1 MSPRHRL
8 LLIAGGGLLAA
19 GLLGWALA
27 GQGADFATALH
38 TAPVA
43 TLVVAVALQV
53 CALVARSEA
62 WSVCVSAA
70 GGDVPRRRLYRAAGI
85 GYACTV
91 INGQLA
97 VAARIAALRRSA
109 PRDSP
114 PVTALIAAELP
125 ILAVEAGLAALTS
138 FTLVGPLGLPWW
150 TPIPAL
156 AAVVAISAALGRLS
170 GSRPGT
176 MWRGLA
182 AMGDVKAELRVS
194 GFVLIAVF
202 AQIARNWLVLH
213 ALGVDASVFDA
224 IAVLIAMVTLSQL
237 PVGPSV
243 GAAATVAILGPQG
256 LATAAAAGVLL
267 TATGTA
273 GSLSYAAWAGL
284 DGVLGPRITGR
295 LSAHRARA
303 LVAGSHALGRTGRLV
318 GGLPRGRRRS
328 IEVAY
333 FGGLT
338 FPEIARLVWL
348 PVPSTAGTLAYG

>member
-1 MSPRHRL
+1 MSSRGKL
-8 LLIAGGGLLAA
+8 LLTGAGAILVAA
-19 GLLGWALA
+19 LLGRALV
-27 GQGADFATALH
+27 GQGDDFAAALH
-38 TAPVA
+38 TVPIA
-43 TLVVAVALQV
+43 TLVAVVALQV

-62 WSVCVSAA
+62 WSVCVNAA
-70 GGDVPRRRLYRAAGI
+70 GGHVARRRLYRAASF
-85 GYACTV
+85 GYV
-91 INGQLA
+91 GNLVNGQFG

-114 PVTALIAAELP
+114 PVSALITAEVP

-156 AAVVAISAALGRLS
+156 AAVVALSFVLGRMSRSHPGKLWKGLAALGSVPR
-170 GSRPGT
+170 
-176 MWRGLA
+176 
-182 AMGDVKAELRVS
+182 ELRVG

-202 AQIARNWLVLH
+202 SQIARNWLVLQ

-273 GSLSYAAWAGL
+273 GALCYAAWAGL
-284 DGVLGPRITGR
+284 DRWLGPRIAAR
-295 LSAHRARA
+295 LAARRRPA
-303 LVAGSHALGRTGRLV
+303 LVTGLATP
-318 GGLPRGRRRS
+318 PRPA
-328 IEVAY
+328 EA
-333 FGGLT
+333 
-338 FPEIARLVWL
+338 
-348 PVPSTAGTLAYG
+348 